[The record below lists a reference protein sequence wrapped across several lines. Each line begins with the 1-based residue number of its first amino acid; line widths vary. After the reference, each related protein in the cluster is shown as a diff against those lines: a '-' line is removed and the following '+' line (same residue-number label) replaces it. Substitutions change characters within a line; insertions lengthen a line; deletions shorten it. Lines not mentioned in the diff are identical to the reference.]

1 MPPNAKANA
10 MRRQP
15 GSHPADIGSVLLNYA
30 RSLIE
35 MIVPAVLP
43 QRQPYRSVQQGPL
56 PPVSGSAPGG
66 GDPAV
71 WTVTGR

>member
-1 MPPNAKANA
+1 

-35 MIVPAVLP
+35 MIVPAELP
-43 QRQPYRSVQQGPL
+43 QRQLYRSVQQGR
-56 PPVSGSAPGG
+56 
-66 GDPAV
+66 
-71 WTVTGR
+71 GRGNH